1 MDCILVIADGK
12 TERVDF
18 YVRQDTVRAREVIA
32 LDDSIDRIAEWVIF
46 SVTGT
51 KGDSSAVLP
60 ESPIYATIE

>member
-1 MDCILVIADGK
+1 MDCILVVADGK

-18 YVRQDTVRAREVIA
+18 YVRQDTARAREATA

-46 SVTGT
+46 SVTGA